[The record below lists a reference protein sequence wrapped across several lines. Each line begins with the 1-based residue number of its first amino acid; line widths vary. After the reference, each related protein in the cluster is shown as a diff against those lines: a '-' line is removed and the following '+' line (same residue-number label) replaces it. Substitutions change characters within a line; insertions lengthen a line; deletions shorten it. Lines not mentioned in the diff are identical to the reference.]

1 MRVLCDVHVAY
12 RLVSRL
18 RDIGVDA
25 THVNRIMDGSET
37 ADTAIAAYVDENEM
51 LLITKDGDFRDSHLL
66 RGTPK
71 LLLRLVLGNI
81 SNDELVTLIESF
93 WPEIVKASQADR
105 CYLELSRNGL
115 FRVPSPR
122 IPGEFPGQYT

>member
-25 THVNRIMDGSET
+25 THVNRILDGSET

-51 LLITKDGDFRDSHLL
+51 LLITKDGDFRDSHFL

-71 LLLRLVLGNI
+71 LLLRLVLGNV
-81 SNDELVTLIESF
+81 SNDELVTLIKSF
-93 WPEIVKASQADR
+93 WPEIAKASQEDR

-115 FRVPSPR
+115 FRVPS
-122 IPGEFPGQYT
+122 IS